1 MHKNACLYASLV
13 MIRSHLIHIICE
25 SLKNY
30 TEFFHTKMYNMN
42 NQNHNQ
48 VNCNKF
54 IFFVFGVG
62 ARHMFVSVINICM
75 FKTITLLIIQTTNS

>member
-1 MHKNACLYASLV
+1 MHKNACFYASLV
-13 MIRSHLIHIICE
+13 MIRS
-25 SLKNY
+25 
-30 TEFFHTKMYNMN
+30 
-42 NQNHNQ
+42 HNQ

-62 ARHMFVSVINICM
+62 ARHIFISFSLLLQFVSVINICM